1 MIVKWALL
9 LSIVGSAAAQCQTSY
24 DYVIAGAGTAGL
36 LLAAVL
42 SENPNITVCVLEAG
56 SDGSYENN
64 ITNPELRGT
73 IQHTQYDWQF
83 WTLPQPGLDDNGT
96 MGAQPVP
103 RGKTLGGTSAMN
115 WMIHNTDSRVQL
127 DIWESLL
134 NLTGWNW
141 ETLSTAYRQSET
153 MYGPPANT
161 SQEFMYGPGY
171 HGSSGYI
178 QSVFQRSVL
187 SLFPKYLNPTL
198 INAGYRVPADRNGG
212 DAVGG
217 GFLPL
222 AIRPS
227 NYTRSY
233 SGLVYHTA
241 ESRPNL
247 HVRTNSQ
254 VTGIDWKRRHNNAVN
269 DTVTAAGLRYV
280 DRASGLNSTS
290 HVHARQVILSAGCIQ
305 SSQILEL
312 SGVGDPDIL
321 KPLGIMPV
329 VNLPNV
335 GVGLRDPPMMNY
347 LPISFGLNITLSGD
361 EYIQNYIQLESARDM
376 LNDEDYA
383 AASRWLNATNS
394 IPGLPNA
401 QLSIFKKLWFAN
413 EPLIEMAWQFQVANV
428 TPYNLIPLS
437 QGTVHVNSSD
447 PLAPPAID
455 PNYNRVMATI
465 NGTKV
470 EWDMWFLAKAAQFW
484 ETKIATTSPM
494 RDIIT
499 SANPPFD
506 LPFEQYYTIA
516 KKRTGTSEHLTGGN
530 PMLTREEGGV
540 VDPNLLVYGT
550 SNVRVVDGSVFPY
563 QPSAHPMGLTY
574 AVAMRAGK
582 PPLVDHNKMLMLCLV
597 AQLLQEMP
605 GGGGLTESLQLP
617 QSNVSADATAVFGD
631 VAT

>member
-1 MIVKWALL
+1 MARFILLGMVALAVARD
-9 LSIVGSAAAQCQTSY
+9 STTY

-36 LLAAVL
+36 LLAVVL

-56 SDGSYENN
+56 ADGRHENN
-64 ITNPELRGT
+64 ITNPERRGT

-96 MGAQPVP
+96 LGAQPVP

-141 ETLSTAYRQSET
+141 ETISTAYRQSET
-153 MYGPPANT
+153 MYGPPADT
-161 SQEFMYGPGY
+161 SQDFMYNPGD
-171 HGSSGYI
+171 HGGNGYI

-187 SLFPKYLNPTL
+187 SLLPQYLNPTL
-198 INAGYRVPADRNGG
+198 LNAGYRVPADRNGG

-217 GFLPL
+217 GLLPL
-222 AIRPS
+222 AIEPS

-233 SGLVYHTA
+233 SGSVYQAA
-241 ESRPNL
+241 EGRPNL
-247 HVRTNSQ
+247 HVRVNSQ
-254 VTGIDWKRRHNNAVN
+254 VTGIKWKRGRHHTTA
-269 DTVTAAGLRYV
+269 TAAGFKYI
-280 DRASGLNSTS
+280 DRASGSNSTS
-290 HVHARQVILSAGCIQ
+290 HVHGRQIILSAGCIQ

-321 KPLGIMPV
+321 TPLGIKPV
-329 VNLPNV
+329 VNLTNV
-335 GVGLRDPPMMNY
+335 GFGLRDPPMMNY
-347 LPISFGLNITLSGD
+347 LPISFDLNVTLSGD
-361 EYIQNYIQLESARDM
+361 EYIQNYIQLENARNM
-376 LNDEDYA
+376 LSDEDYT
-383 AASRWLNATNS
+383 AASQWLNSTDR

-401 QLSIFKKLWFAN
+401 QLSVFKELWFAD

-437 QGTVHVNSSD
+437 QGTVHINSSD

-465 NGTKV
+465 NGTEV

-499 SANPPFD
+499 SADPPFD
-506 LPFEQYYTIA
+506 LPFDQYYITA
-516 KKRTGTSEHLTGGN
+516 KQGTGSSQHLTGGN
-530 PMLTREEGGV
+530 PMLAREEGGV
-540 VDPNLLVYGT
+540 VDTNLLVYGT
-550 SNVRVVDGSVFPY
+550 SNVRIVDGSVFPY
-563 QPSAHPMGLTY
+563 QPSAHPMGLTH
-574 AVAMRAGK
+574 ALAMRA
-582 PPLVDHNKMLMLCLV
+582 

-605 GGGGLTESLQLP
+605 DGGGLTRSLQLP
-617 QSNVSADATAVFGD
+617 QSNASASATAIFGD
-631 VAT
+631 VTV